1 MSNFF
6 YDNWMGIIG
15 VLSAPLAYVFGGK
28 QRQNVELK
36 KGNADAV
43 STMQTVYDDFLKD
56 YKYRMDEVMNELK
69 QSRLNY
75 TDLQHQFNTMNISYT
90 QEVEVSQNW
99 EKLHSEMTRKY
110 DALKKDHDLLRK
122 EVEALRKKTN

>member
-15 VLSAPLAYVFGGK
+15 VISAPLAYVFGGK

-43 STMQTVYDDFLKD
+43 STMQSVYDDFLQD
-56 YKYRMDEVMNELK
+56 YKYRMDEVMDELK

-75 TDLQHQFNTMNISYT
+75 NELQRQFNSMNLSYT
-90 QEVEVSQNW
+90 HEVEVSQNW
-99 EKLHSEMTRKY
+99 EKLHREMTIKY

-122 EVEALRKKTN
+122 EVEALRKKTK